1 MLMLWHRWPLSK
13 FADVIVG
20 AFGPHFFDRY
30 FMSNS
35 ETTVTKESAAAG
47 LTPLTGTPV
56 IELRNVSK
64 TFGEVRSL
72 SDVNFAVYP
81 GEIVGLLGDNGA
93 GKSTLVKTVM
103 GYHRPDS
110 GGEIHFRGQRIDD
123 WSVARAR
130 GLGIETVYQERAL
143 CEKQP
148 IWRNMFMGREP
159 RTKWGLLDVKKM
171 RSESSRLMSEH
182 MGFTSAAVHPD
193 NVVTTMSGGEKQG
206 VAITRALY
214 FDAELVILDEPTMGL
229 SLTETKKTL
238 DFVGNIKKAGKS
250 AIFID
255 HNIFH
260 VYPVVDRLYVL
271 DRGKVAGV
279 YDKSQISMDELI
291 DQLYRVA
298 RTGSLQ

>member
-1 MLMLWHRWPLSK
+1 MSDAGSP
-13 FADVIVG
+13 
-20 AFGPHFFDRY
+20 GP
-30 FMSNS
+30 
-35 ETTVTKESAAAG
+35 V
-47 LTPLTGTPV
+47 PV
-56 IELRNVSK
+56 IELRGVSK

-72 SDVNFAVYP
+72 ASVNFAVYA

-93 GKSTLVKTVM
+93 GKSTLVKTIM

-110 GGEIHFRGQRIDD
+110 GGEIFFHGKRIDD
-123 WSVARAR
+123 WSVGRAR

-159 RTKWGLLDVKKM
+159 RTRWGLLDVKRM
-171 RSESSRLMSEH
+171 RQESARLMSEH

-193 NVVTTMSGGEKQG
+193 NVVMTMSGGEKQG
-206 VAITRALY
+206 VAITRALH

-229 SLTETKKTL
+229 SLTETAKTI
-238 DFVGNIKKAGKS
+238 DFVKNIKKAGKS

-271 DRGKVAGV
+271 DRGRVAGM
-279 YDKSQISMDELI
+279 YSKDEITMEELI
-291 DQLYRVA
+291 ERLYRVA
-298 RTGSLQ
+298 RSGKLE

>member
-1 MLMLWHRWPLSK
+1 MPD
-13 FADVIVG
+13 A
-20 AFGPHFFDRY
+20 
-30 FMSNS
+30 
-35 ETTVTKESAAAG
+35 VTS
-47 LTPLTGTPV
+47 PVPV
-56 IELRNVSK
+56 IELRGVSK

-72 SDVNFAVYP
+72 AGVNFAVHS

-93 GKSTLVKTVM
+93 GKSTLVKTIM
-103 GYHRPDS
+103 GYHSPDS
-110 GGEIHFRGQRIDD
+110 GGEIYFNGKRIED

-159 RTKWGLLDVKKM
+159 RAKWGLLDVKRMKA
-171 RSESSRLMSEH
+171 ESARLMSEH

-214 FDAELVILDEPTMGL
+214 FDAQLVILDEPTMGL
-229 SLTETKKTL
+229 SLTETRKTL
-238 DFVGNIKKAGKS
+238 DFVSGIKKAGKS

-279 YDKSQISMDELI
+279 YTKNDVTMEELI
-291 DQLYRVA
+291 DRLYRVA
-298 RTGSLQ
+298 KTGFLVEAGPSEE

>member
-1 MLMLWHRWPLSK
+1 
-13 FADVIVG
+13 
-20 AFGPHFFDRY
+20 
-30 FMSNS
+30 MSDAGQS
-35 ETTVTKESAAAG
+35 ERV
-47 LTPLTGTPV
+47 PV
-56 IELRNVSK
+56 IELRGVSK

-72 SDVNFAVYP
+72 AGVNFFVDR

-93 GKSTLVKTVM
+93 GKSTLVKTIM
-103 GYHRPDS
+103 GYHVPDR
-110 GGEIHFRGQRIDD
+110 GGEIYFHGKRIDD
-123 WSVARAR
+123 WSVRRAR
-130 GLGIETVYQERAL
+130 SLGIETVYQERAL

-159 RTKWGLLDVKKM
+159 RTKWGLLDVKRM
-171 RSESSRLMSEH
+171 RQESARLMSEH

-193 NVVTTMSGGEKQG
+193 NVVMTMSGGEKQG
-206 VAITRALY
+206 VAITRALH

-238 DFVGNIKKAGKS
+238 EFVHNIKKAGKS

-271 DRGKVAGV
+271 DRGKVAGM
-279 YDKSQISMDELI
+279 YSKDEISMEELI
-291 DQLYRVA
+291 ARLYRVA
-298 RTGSLQ
+298 QSGSLE

>member
-1 MLMLWHRWPLSK
+1 MAQLAAVK
-13 FADVIVG
+13 ADP
-20 AFGPHFFDRY
+20 GPVADD
-30 FMSNS
+30 
-35 ETTVTKESAAAG
+35 V
-47 LTPLTGTPV
+47 PV

-72 SDVNFAVYP
+72 SGVDFKVLP

-103 GYHRPDS
+103 GFHRPDP
-110 GGEIHFRGQRIDD
+110 GGEIYFRGERIDD

-130 GLGIETVYQERAL
+130 RLGIETVYQERAL

-148 IWRNMFMGREP
+148 IWRNMFMGREL
-159 RTKWGLLDVKKM
+159 RTSLGLLDVRRM
-171 RSESSRLMSEH
+171 RSESARLMSEH
-182 MGFTSAAVHPD
+182 MSFTSAAVHPD
-193 NVVTTMSGGEKQG
+193 NIVMTMSGGEKQG

-238 DFVGNIKKAGKS
+238 EFVGNIKRAGKS

-271 DRGKVAGV
+271 DRGRVAGV
-279 YDKSQISMDELI
+279 YDKSQISMDDLI
-291 DQLYRVA
+291 ERLYRVA
-298 RTGSLQ
+298 RSGSLE

>member
-1 MLMLWHRWPLSK
+1 
-13 FADVIVG
+13 
-20 AFGPHFFDRY
+20 
-30 FMSNS
+30 MSVH
-35 ETTVTKESAAAG
+35 EKAG
-47 LTPLTGTPV
+47 QTPV
-56 IELRNVSK
+56 IELRKVSK

-72 SDVNFAVYP
+72 SEVDFTVYP

-103 GYHRPDS
+103 GYHAPDQ
-110 GGEIHFRGQRIDD
+110 GGEIFFNGNRIDD
-123 WSVARAR
+123 WSTARAR
-130 GLGIETVYQERAL
+130 ALGIETVYQERAL

-159 RTKWGLLDVKKM
+159 RTKWGLLDVKRM
-171 RSESSRLMSEH
+171 RSEAARLMSQH

-214 FDAELVILDEPTMGL
+214 FDAKLVILDEPTMGL
-229 SLTETKKTL
+229 SLSETKKTL
-238 DFVGNIKKAGKS
+238 DFVEGIKKAGKS

-271 DRGKVAGV
+271 DRGRVAGV
-279 YDKSQISMDELI
+279 YRKSEITIDDLI
-291 DQLYRVA
+291 ARLYRVA
-298 RTGSLQ
+298 RSGSID